1 LEDSVKPGLAHFST
15 NRHYSAWTMQARARS
30 ASVLLD
36 VASDLHSEPALG
48 ELKDLLMNSRVVYV
62 AVLDYPSPA
71 NRKANVVPG
80 S

>member
-1 LEDSVKPGLAHFST
+1 
-15 NRHYSAWTMQARARS
+15 
-30 ASVLLD
+30 VLLD